1 MFYKCPTVWRYV
13 VYVLWACNQFAI
25 FECKSIVNLEAHA
38 LRMAKEPD
46 EFGPK
51 KGGKPLSE
59 KKLYSLWMNFI
70 TSIIGARAPF
80 SRRKTDVMPTRLT

>member
-1 MFYKCPTVWRYV
+1 
-13 VYVLWACNQFAI
+13 
-25 FECKSIVNLEAHA
+25 
-38 LRMAKEPD
+38 MAKEPD